1 MRIKRI
7 NGLFI
12 GADPFFNSRRVQLTN
27 LTVRHAIP
35 AAFSQREYAEI
46 GVPMSYGAI

>member
-1 MRIKRI
+1 VRIKRI
-7 NGLFI
+7 NSLFI
-12 GADPFFNSRRVQLTN
+12 GADHFFNGRRVQLTN

-46 GVPMSYGAI
+46 CGPMSYGAI